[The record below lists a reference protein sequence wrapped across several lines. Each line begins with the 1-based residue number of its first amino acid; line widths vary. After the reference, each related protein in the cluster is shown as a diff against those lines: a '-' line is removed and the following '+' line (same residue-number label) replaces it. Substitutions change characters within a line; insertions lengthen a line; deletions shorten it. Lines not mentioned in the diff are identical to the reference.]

1 MVDRRQPVVRTSI
14 HAKIINYMN
23 RILLVVIVVA
33 LYVLHQDFWYW
44 RTPYPL
50 VFGFI
55 PIGLFYQAAFSVAAA
70 LVMWLLVK
78 FAWPAHLEEE
88 IEHIKEKEGTDA

>member
-1 MVDRRQPVVRTSI
+1 M
-14 HAKIINYMN
+14 
-23 RILLVVIVVA
+23 LFVIVLA
-33 LYVLHQDFWYW
+33 LYVLHQDFWNW
-44 RTPYPL
+44 RTAYPL

-78 FAWPAHLEEE
+78 LAWPSHLEEE
-88 IEHIKEKEGTDA
+88 VEKVERQEGANS